1 MSQPEAGL
9 PQFPP
14 TRWSMVL
21 AASGNGT
28 EARAALEE
36 ICRIYWFPL
45 YAFARQSGCS
55 PEDAEDETQ
64 EFLARVAS
72 REILSTATAT
82 RGHLRTFLLT
92 AFRRD
97 LVDSHRRATR
107 QKRGGNAEHLS
118 IDSVQAEG
126 RLSALTAAAT
136 PEGSFDRLWAM
147 TCLDTAIATLETEY
161 TQRGRQ
167 SLFQTLRAFLDP
179 ESEVDYQSAA
189 QKTSLDPSALRQ
201 AVLRLRQRFRALLRQ
216 IISDTLEN
224 PTDALIEEE
233 LASLRAALSK

>member
-1 MSQPEAGL
+1 
-9 PQFPP
+9 
-14 TRWSMVL
+14 MVL

-28 EARAALEE
+28 VARAALEE

-82 RGHLRTFLLT
+82 RGHLRTFLLA

-167 SLFQTLRAFLDP
+167 ALFQTLRAFLDP
-179 ESEVDYQSAA
+179 ESDVDYQSAA
-189 QKTSLDPSALRQ
+189 QKTGLDPSALRQ
-201 AVLRLRQRFRALLRQ
+201 AVMRLRQRFRALLRQ